1 MIAPDSG
8 DTPSAEQSSD
18 TLSVIEGQAWYR
30 RQIAV
35 HSIVQNILC
44 SWRCCNRS
52 QIMAAE
58 RAEALNELGKSC
70 PAVGKRLGL
79 ERAQEENPLSE
90 PSNRSNSIRTSIE
103 YPTISQV
110 ERVPQQVF

>member
-1 MIAPDSG
+1 MPKMTKAKKSNNVE
-8 DTPSAEQSSD
+8 AA
-18 TLSVIEGQAWYR
+18 L
-30 RQIAV
+30 
-35 HSIVQNILC
+35 
-44 SWRCCNRS
+44 
-52 QIMAAE
+52 AAE

-79 ERAQEENPLSE
+79 ERAQEQNPLSE

-103 YPTISQV
+103 NPTISQV